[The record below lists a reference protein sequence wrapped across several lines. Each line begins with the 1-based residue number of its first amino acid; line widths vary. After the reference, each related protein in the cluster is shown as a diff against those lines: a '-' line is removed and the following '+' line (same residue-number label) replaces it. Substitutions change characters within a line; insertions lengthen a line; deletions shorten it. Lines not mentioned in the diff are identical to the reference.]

1 MPGIVNVRY
10 RKCVLL
16 RGGLDL
22 RNMQYIDAIGL
33 TRLFKVLDM
42 EVDHTLITALIEW
55 WRSKMHTFHLPH
67 GEMGITLQD
76 IEVMLGILVDGFPVT
91 RKTDM
96 KWSEVC
102 RDLLGHEPLLAVPN
116 LNKSILAGARIRY
129 KWLDARFAA
138 PPAADAVDK
147 VVQQHARYHQLVW
160 MGALLFMDKLADRV
174 SLLPLQFLNPISN
187 VR

>member
-1 MPGIVNVRY
+1 
-10 RKCVLL
+10 
-16 RGGLDL
+16 
-22 RNMQYIDAIGL
+22 MQYIDATGL

-102 RDLLGHEPLLAVPN
+102 RDLLGHEPLLMVSN
-116 LNKSILAGARIRY
+116 LNKFILAGARIIY

-138 PPAADAVDK
+138 PPAVDAGDE
-147 VVQQHARYHQLVW
+147 VVQQHARYHLLVW
-160 MGALLFMDKLADRV
+160 MGALLFMDKSADRV
-174 SLLPLQFLNPISN
+174 SLLPL
-187 VR
+187 